1 MKKYYSPQFFF
12 LLVLSAFF
20 LLPSCQTKT
29 EKQIRAEVEKEL
41 MSKIDALLQPPPNV
55 LSAND
60 SRLVAEQFKTAK
72 FEVGI
77 EKTLLKLPSGTEV
90 SFLFDKNGDYNLYTQ
105 FGGKKEVALT
115 LAYLPAVFD
124 ERFIKPI
131 RDCYLSP
138 PPNCQILNLPRIPI
152 EIACVPAW
160 IPDPLCNDS
169 TCIANC
175 QGSSNQFCAWNCKHT
190 LCPLKRADKCFPKFL
205 RK

>member
-1 MKKYYSPQFFF
+1 MKKYYSPQLFF

-41 MSKIDALLQPPPNV
+41 MSKMDALLQPPPNV
-55 LSAND
+55 LSAKD

-105 FGGKKEVALT
+105 FEGKKEVALMQT
-115 LAYLPAVFD
+115 YLPAVFD
-124 ERFIKPI
+124 VAFNKPI
-131 RDCYLSP
+131 QGCYTIPELCP
-138 PPNCQILNLPRIPI
+138 IVKLHRLPVEIWYIP
-152 EIACVPAW
+152 W
-160 IPDPLCNDS
+160 WKPDPICISGTAECIKNCNGDAI
-169 TCIANC
+169 CEWAC
-175 QGSSNQFCAWNCKHT
+175 QYPRCK
-190 LCPLKRADKCFPKFL
+190 LKREVTGVIRFKDK
-205 RK
+205 

>member
-1 MKKYYSPQFFF
+1 MKKYYSHQFLF

-41 MSKIDALLQPPPNV
+41 MSKMDSLLQPPRNV
-55 LSAND
+55 LSAKD
-60 SRLVAEQFKTAK
+60 SRLVAEQFKTAQ
-72 FEVGI
+72 FEVGV
-77 EKTLLKLPSGTEV
+77 EKTLLKLPNGTEV

-115 LAYLPAVFD
+115 LAYLPVVFD
-124 ERFIKPI
+124 ERFSKRI

-138 PPNCQILNLPRIPI
+138 SPNCLIANLPKIPI
-152 EIACVPAW
+152 EVACTPAW
-160 IPDPLCNDS
+160 IPDPICSDS

-175 QGSSNQFCAWNCKHT
+175 QGSTLFCAWTCKHT
-190 LCPLKRADKCFPKFL
+190 LCPLKRADVCFAKFL